1 MKEEIIAGTSISL
14 ADTEKNYAATMR
26 LYDFREAKQKRSAII
41 DVQPILEWNERK
53 SIRTVEGKRMF
64 AAAQVSRLNID
75 WPISISSANAEI
87 LVSAIATR
95 SRLRQLER
103 DDDYMRRMLR
113 LFQNNIIGHN
123 GIMLQMK
130 IKDAP

>member
-1 MKEEIIAGTSISL
+1 MSENTIAGSDISF
-14 ADTEKNYAATMR
+14 TEVAKSYDATMR
-26 LYDFREAKQKRSAII
+26 LYDFKKTEAKRTII
-41 DVQPILEWNERK
+41 DVEPVLEWNERK

-75 WPISISSANAEI
+75 CPISISSANAEI

-130 IKDAP
+130 IKDSP

>member
-1 MKEEIIAGTSISL
+1 MKIAGTNI
-14 ADTEKNYAATMR
+14 DDPATI
-26 LYDFREAKQKRSAII
+26 KRSKSMPVIEAVIVR
-41 DVQPILEWNERK
+41 DESPKSLEWNDRK

-64 AAAQVSRLNID
+64 AAAQVSRLTGD
-75 WPISISSANAEI
+75 WPVSISSANSEI

-113 LFQNNIIGHN
+113 LFQNNVIGHQ

-130 IKDAP
+130 IKDSPTP